1 MAEELLTDAEQV
13 EEVKRLT
20 KEYGPVLLIGALLG
34 VGGFF
39 GVRYY
44 RAHQDNV
51 ALEASGQFSQ
61 MATVLQIGDAKKARE
76 LAAGLVKDHPGSPY
90 ADQAQLTLA
99 RLDVDEGHSANAV
112 EPLTAVMNGS
122 KDSELKQ
129 IARLRLAR
137 VLIDQSK
144 ADEALKLLDLG
155 TAGAFAGRYH
165 EVRADALI
173 AKKDPAGAIKEFRA
187 ALATAT
193 EDSAGGVDSALI
205 EMKLADLGASPK
217 EADTAK
223 VKP

>member
-1 MAEELLTDAEQV
+1 MAEEFLTDDEQI

-20 KEYGPVLLIGALLG
+20 KEYGPVLIIGALLG

-39 GVRYY
+39 GVRYWRGY
-44 RAHQDNV
+44 QDNQ
-51 ALEASGQFSQ
+51 ALEAAGQFSQ

-76 LAAGLVKDHPGSPY
+76 LANGLLKDHPGSPY

-99 RLDVDEGHSANAV
+99 RMDVDEGHGTNAV
-112 EPLTAVMNGS
+112 ESLTAVMNNS

-137 VLIDQSK
+137 VQIDLGK
-144 ADEALKLLDLG
+144 PDEALKLLDMG
-155 TAGAFAGRYH
+155 TAATFAGRYH

-173 AKKDPAGAIKEFRA
+173 AKKDPAGAIKELRE
-187 ALATAT
+187 ALATDET
-193 EDSAGGVDSALI
+193 AGGVDSALVQ
-205 EMKLADLGASPK
+205 MKLADLGAAPK
-217 EADTAK
+217 DADTAK